1 MQVKI
6 KRRWSSPEPS
16 ALGLMTPGRRPAPGV
31 FCWTERRAEEGD
43 TVRITLLIVFGAL
56 GTLARYGLQGLVQ
69 GRAGSSFPAGTLVV
83 NLLGCFL
90 LGGIAEY
97 AMRHLSVP
105 PEWRIGI
112 TVGFLGAF
120 TTFSTFTF
128 EAVRLMQDG
137 EWARAWTYI
146 LVSVVGGML
155 AIVLG
160 MRLADQI

>member
-1 MQVKI
+1 M
-6 KRRWSSPEPS
+6 RL
-16 ALGLMTPGRRPAPGV
+16 ALLV
-31 FCWTERRAEEGD
+31 
-43 TVRITLLIVFGAL
+43 VFGAL

-83 NLLGCFL
+83 NLFGCFL

-97 AMRHLSVP
+97 AMRHLSIP

-137 EWARAWTYI
+137 EWWRAWTYI
-146 LVSVVGGML
+146 LASVVGGML
-155 AIVLG
+155 AIVVG
-160 MRLADQI
+160 MRLADRI

>member
-1 MQVKI
+1 
-6 KRRWSSPEPS
+6 
-16 ALGLMTPGRRPAPGV
+16 
-31 FCWTERRAEEGD
+31 
-43 TVRITLLIVFGAL
+43 VRITLLIVFGAL

-137 EWARAWTYI
+137 EWWHAWTYI
-146 LVSVVGGML
+146 LASVLGGML

-160 MRLADQI
+160 MRLADRI

>member
-1 MQVKI
+1 
-6 KRRWSSPEPS
+6 
-16 ALGLMTPGRRPAPGV
+16 
-31 FCWTERRAEEGD
+31 
-43 TVRITLLIVFGAL
+43 VRITLLIVFGAL

-69 GRAGSSFPAGTLVV
+69 ARAGSSFPAGTLVV
-83 NLLGCFL
+83 NLVGCFL

-97 AMRHLSVP
+97 AMTHLSVP

-137 EWARAWTYI
+137 EWWRGWAYI
-146 LVSVVGGML
+146 LASVMGGML
-155 AIVLG
+155 AIVVG
-160 MRLADQI
+160 MRLADRI

>member
-1 MQVKI
+1 
-6 KRRWSSPEPS
+6 
-16 ALGLMTPGRRPAPGV
+16 
-31 FCWTERRAEEGD
+31 
-43 TVRITLLIVFGAL
+43 
-56 GTLARYGLQGLVQ
+56 VQ
-69 GRAGSSFPAGTLVV
+69 ERAGSSFPAGTLVV

-105 PEWRIGI
+105 PEWRIGM

-137 EWARAWTYI
+137 EWWRGWTYI
-146 LVSVVGGML
+146 LASVVGGML
-155 AIVLG
+155 SIVLG
-160 MRLADQI
+160 MRLADRI